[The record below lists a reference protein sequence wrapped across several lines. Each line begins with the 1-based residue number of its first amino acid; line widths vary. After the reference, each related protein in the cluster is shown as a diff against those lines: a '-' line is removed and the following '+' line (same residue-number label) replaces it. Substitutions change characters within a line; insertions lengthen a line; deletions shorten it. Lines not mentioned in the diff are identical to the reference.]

1 MVMTVMILIIGIM
14 GGYEF
19 MLVCY
24 KFIGSFNFVLFLIMS
39 FLYLKVVRRNEICVF
54 QFSEFISL
62 LNFFS
67 KFQQWY
73 QEHSCS

>member
-1 MVMTVMILIIGIM
+1 MVMTVMILTIGIM
-14 GGYEF
+14 GGYKF
-19 MLVCY
+19 MFVCY
-24 KFIGSFNFVLFLIMS
+24 KFIGSFFCLFLIMN
-39 FLYLKVVRRNEICVF
+39 FLYLKVVRRNEMCVF
-54 QFSEFISL
+54 QFSELISL